1 MADPPQLDL
10 GHIGRGDVSAA
21 PAIKGWCPGALR
33 PMLSGDGLVVR
44 LRVPQGRLTP
54 AQARGV
60 AGLATRYGN
69 GMLDL
74 SNRGNLQLRGV
85 DPARHEGLIEALRA
99 LALID
104 VDERMERRRN
114 IMVSPFWQA
123 GDDTDF
129 LCQALSAT
137 AQAHALPDVSAKF
150 GYAVDAGP
158 QPVLQADPADIRFE
172 RSAEGQLLLCIEGA
186 MRAKPV
192 TRATAVTEA
201 IALAEW
207 VRAQGVTRAAR
218 ATATGA
224 PLPAGFDCPRQAGQG
239 TPAPGLYPAGA
250 LVACAFGQM
259 EAETLA
265 ALAELGPLRL
275 TPWRRLL
282 IEGAPRLPD
291 LAGLITAADDPLLRV
306 VACIG
311 APGCA
316 QGRGETRGLARH
328 LAAVVPKGQRLHVSG
343 CAKGC
348 AAPRATDLTLTAT
361 APERYDLIHDGR
373 ADAIPD
379 LRGLTPADIASHL
392 RKSADAP

>member
-1 MADPPQLDL
+1 M
-10 GHIGRGDVSAA
+10 SAA

-85 DPARHEGLIEALRA
+85 DPARHEGLIDALRA

-104 VDERMERRRN
+104 VDERTERRRN

-129 LCQALSAT
+129 LCQALSAA

-172 RSAEGQLLLCIEGA
+172 RSAQGQLLLCIEGA
-186 MRAKPV
+186 MRGKPV

-239 TPAPGLYPAGA
+239 TPAPGLYPSGA

-275 TPWRRLL
+275 TPWRRML
-282 IEGAPRLPD
+282 IEGATRLPD
-291 LAGLITAADDPLLRV
+291 LSGLITAADDPLLRV
-306 VACIG
+306 IACIG

-316 QGRGETRGLARH
+316 QSRGETRALARR

-361 APERYDLIHDGR
+361 APARYDLIHDGR
-373 ADAIPD
+373 ADAPPD
-379 LRGLTPADIASHL
+379 LRGLTPAAIASHL

>member
-1 MADPPQLDL
+1 M
-10 GHIGRGDVSAA
+10 SAA
-21 PAIKGWCPGALR
+21 PVTKGWCPGALR

-85 DPARHEGLIEALRA
+85 DPARHEGLIDALRA

-104 VDERMERRRN
+104 VDERTERRRN

-129 LCQALSAT
+129 LCQALSAA

-186 MRAKPV
+186 TRGKPV
-192 TRATAVTEA
+192 TRATAVPEA

-265 ALAELGPLRL
+265 ALAEFGPLRL

-361 APERYDLIHDGR
+361 APERYDLIQEGR

-379 LRGLTPADIASHL
+379 LRGLTPAAIASHL

>member
-1 MADPPQLDL
+1 M
-10 GHIGRGDVSAA
+10 SAA

-85 DPARHEGLIEALRA
+85 DPARHEGLIDALRA

-104 VDERMERRRN
+104 VDERTERRRN

-123 GDDTDF
+123 GDDTDS
-129 LCQALSAT
+129 LCQALSAA

-172 RSAEGQLLLCIEGA
+172 RSVEGQLLLCIEGA
-186 MRAKPV
+186 PRGKPV
-192 TRATAVTEA
+192 TRATAVAEA

-207 VRAQGVTRAAR
+207 VRAQGVPRAAR

-224 PLPAGFDCPRQAGQG
+224 PLPAGFDCPRQTGQG

-275 TPWRRLL
+275 TPWRRVL
-282 IEGAPRLPD
+282 IEGATRLPD
-291 LAGLITAADDPLLRV
+291 LSGLITAADDPLLRV

-379 LRGLTPADIASHL
+379 LRGLTPAAIASHL

>member
-1 MADPPQLDL
+1 
-10 GHIGRGDVSAA
+10 
-21 PAIKGWCPGALR
+21 
-33 PMLSGDGLVVR
+33 MLSGDGLVVR

-85 DPARHEGLIEALRA
+85 DPARHEGLIDALRA

-104 VDERMERRRN
+104 VDERTERRRN

-129 LCQALSAT
+129 LCQALSAA

-172 RSAEGQLLLCIEGA
+172 RSAQGQLLLCIEGA
-186 MRAKPV
+186 MRGKPV

-239 TPAPGLYPAGA
+239 TPAPGLYPSGA

-275 TPWRRLL
+275 TPWRRVL

-316 QGRGETRGLARH
+316 QGRGETRGLASR

-379 LRGLTPADIASHL
+379 LRGLTPAAIASHL

>member
-1 MADPPQLDL
+1 M
-10 GHIGRGDVSAA
+10 SAA

-85 DPARHEGLIEALRA
+85 DPARHEGLIDALRA

-104 VDERMERRRN
+104 VDERTERRRN

-129 LCQALSAT
+129 LCQALSAA

-172 RSAEGQLLLCIEGA
+172 RSAQGQLLLCIEGA
-186 MRAKPV
+186 MRGKPV

-239 TPAPGLYPAGA
+239 TPAPGLYPSGA

-275 TPWRRLL
+275 TPWRRVL

-316 QGRGETRGLARH
+316 QGRGETRGLASR

-379 LRGLTPADIASHL
+379 LRGLTPAAIASHL

>member
-1 MADPPQLDL
+1 M
-10 GHIGRGDVSAA
+10 SAA

-60 AGLATRYGN
+60 AGLAARYGN

-85 DPARHEGLIEALRA
+85 DPARHAGLIDALRA

-104 VDERMERRRN
+104 VDERTERRRN

-129 LCQALSAT
+129 LCQALSAA

-172 RSAEGQLLLCIEGA
+172 RSAQGQLLLCIEGA
-186 MRAKPV
+186 MRGKPV

-239 TPAPGLYPAGA
+239 TPAPGLYPSGA

-275 TPWRRLL
+275 TPWRRVL

-316 QGRGETRGLARH
+316 QGRGETRGLASR

-379 LRGLTPADIASHL
+379 LRGLTPAAIASHL

>member
-1 MADPPQLDL
+1 M
-10 GHIGRGDVSAA
+10 SAA

-85 DPARHEGLIEALRA
+85 DPARHEGLIDALRA

-104 VDERMERRRN
+104 VDERTERRRN

-129 LCQALSAT
+129 LCHALSAA

-186 MRAKPV
+186 TRGKPV
-192 TRATAVTEA
+192 TRATAVADA
-201 IALAEW
+201 IVLAEW

-224 PLPAGFDCPRQAGQG
+224 PLPAGFDCPRQTGQG

-275 TPWRRLL
+275 TPWRRVL
-282 IEGAPRLPD
+282 IEGATRLPD
-291 LAGLITAADDPLLRV
+291 LSGLIAAADDPLLRV
-306 VACIG
+306 IACIG

-316 QGRGETRGLARH
+316 QGRGETRALARR

-348 AAPRATDLTLTAT
+348 AAPRATDITLTAT
-361 APERYDLIHDGR
+361 APGQYDLIRDGH

>member
-1 MADPPQLDL
+1 M
-10 GHIGRGDVSAA
+10 SAA

-85 DPARHEGLIEALRA
+85 DPARHEGLIDALRA

-104 VDERMERRRN
+104 VDERTERRRN

-129 LCQALSAT
+129 LCQALSAA

-172 RSAEGQLLLCIEGA
+172 RSAEGQLLLCVEGA
-186 MRAKPV
+186 MRCKPV
-192 TRATAVTEA
+192 TRASAVAEA
-201 IALAEW
+201 ITLAEW

-239 TPAPGLYPAGA
+239 TPAPGLYPSGV

-265 ALAELGPLRL
+265 ALAALGPLRL
-275 TPWRRLL
+275 TPWRRVL
-282 IEGAPRLPD
+282 IEGAPRLPE
-291 LAGLITAADDPLLRV
+291 LPGLITAADDPLLRV

-328 LAAVVPKGQRLHVSG
+328 LAAMVPKGQRLHVSG

-348 AAPRATDLTLTAT
+348 AAPRATDLTLSAT
-361 APERYDLIHDGR
+361 APARYDLIQEGR
-373 ADAIPD
+373 ADAPPD
-379 LRGLTPADIASHL
+379 LRGLTPAAIASHL

>member
-1 MADPPQLDL
+1 M
-10 GHIGRGDVSAA
+10 SAA

-85 DPARHEGLIEALRA
+85 DPARHEGLIDALRA

-104 VDERMERRRN
+104 ADERTERRRN

-129 LCQALSAT
+129 LCQALSAA
-137 AQAHALPDVSAKF
+137 AQSHALPDVSAKF

-186 MRAKPV
+186 TRGKPV

-224 PLPAGFDCPRQAGQG
+224 PLPAGFDCPRQTGQG

-361 APERYDLIHDGR
+361 APGEYDLIRDGH
-373 ADAIPD
+373 ADAPPH
-379 LRGLTPADIASHL
+379 LRGLTPAAIASHL

>member
-1 MADPPQLDL
+1 
-10 GHIGRGDVSAA
+10 VSAA

-85 DPARHEGLIEALRA
+85 DPARHEGLIDALRA

-104 VDERMERRRN
+104 VDERTERRRN

-129 LCQALSAT
+129 LCQALSAA

-172 RSAEGQLLLCIEGA
+172 RSAQGQLLLCIEGA
-186 MRAKPV
+186 MRGKPV

-239 TPAPGLYPAGA
+239 TPAPGLYPSGA

-275 TPWRRLL
+275 TPWRRVL

-316 QGRGETRGLARH
+316 QGRGETRGLASR

-379 LRGLTPADIASHL
+379 LRGLTPAAIASHL

>member
-1 MADPPQLDL
+1 M
-10 GHIGRGDVSAA
+10 SAA

-60 AGLATRYGN
+60 AGLAARYGN

-85 DPARHEGLIEALRA
+85 DPARHEGLIDALRA

-104 VDERMERRRN
+104 VDERTERRRN

-129 LCQALSAT
+129 LCQALSAA

-186 MRAKPV
+186 PRGKPV
-192 TRATAVTEA
+192 TRATAVAEA

-218 ATATGA
+218 AMATGA
-224 PLPAGFDCPRQAGQG
+224 PLPAGFDCPRQIGQG
-239 TPAPGLYPAGA
+239 APAPGLYPAGA

-291 LAGLITAADDPLLRV
+291 LSGLITAADDPLLRV

-316 QGRGETRGLARH
+316 QGRGETRGLARR

>member
-1 MADPPQLDL
+1 M
-10 GHIGRGDVSAA
+10 SAA

-60 AGLATRYGN
+60 AGLAARYGN

-85 DPARHEGLIEALRA
+85 DPARHEGLIDALRA

-104 VDERMERRRN
+104 VDERTERRRN

-129 LCQALSAT
+129 LCQALSAA

-172 RSAEGQLLLCIEGA
+172 RSAQGQLLLCIEGA
-186 MRAKPV
+186 MRGKPV

-239 TPAPGLYPAGA
+239 TPAPGLYPSGA

-275 TPWRRLL
+275 TPWRRVL

-316 QGRGETRGLARH
+316 QGRGETRGLASR

-379 LRGLTPADIASHL
+379 LRGLTPAAIASHL

>member
-1 MADPPQLDL
+1 
-10 GHIGRGDVSAA
+10 
-21 PAIKGWCPGALR
+21 
-33 PMLSGDGLVVR
+33 MLSGDGLVVR

-85 DPARHEGLIEALRA
+85 DSARHEGLIDALRA

-104 VDERMERRRN
+104 VDERTERRRN

-129 LCQALSAT
+129 LCQALSAA
-137 AQAHALPDVSAKF
+137 AQAHALPEVSAKF
-150 GYAVDAGP
+150 GYAVDAGL
-158 QPVLQADPADIRFE
+158 QPMLQADPADIRFE

-186 MRAKPV
+186 TRAKPV

-224 PLPAGFDCPRQAGQG
+224 PLPAGFDCPRQTGQG

-275 TPWRRLL
+275 TPWRRVL

-291 LAGLITAADDPLLRV
+291 LSGLITAADDPLLRV

-316 QGRGETRGLARH
+316 QGRGEARRLARQ
-328 LAAVVPKGQRLHVSG
+328 LAAMVPKGQRLHVSG

-361 APERYDLIHDGR
+361 APERYDFIHDGR

-379 LRGLTPADIASHL
+379 LRGLTPAAIASHL

>member
-1 MADPPQLDL
+1 M
-10 GHIGRGDVSAA
+10 SAA

-60 AGLATRYGN
+60 AGLGARYGN

-85 DPARHEGLIEALRA
+85 DPARHEGLIDALRA

-104 VDERMERRRN
+104 VDERTERRRN

-129 LCQALSAT
+129 LCQALSAA

-172 RSAEGQLLLCIEGA
+172 RSAGGQLLLCIEGA
-186 MRAKPV
+186 VRGKPV
-192 TRATAVTEA
+192 TRATAVTDA

-275 TPWRRLL
+275 TPWRRVL

-316 QGRGETRGLARH
+316 QGRGETRGLARR
-328 LAAVVPKGQRLHVSG
+328 LAAVVSKGQRLHVSG

-379 LRGLTPADIASHL
+379 MRGLTPATIASHL

>member
-1 MADPPQLDL
+1 MS
-10 GHIGRGDVSAA
+10 VA

-54 AQARGV
+54 TKARGV
-60 AGLATRYGN
+60 AGLAARYGN

-85 DPARHEGLIEALRA
+85 NPARHEGLIEALRA

-104 VDERMERRRN
+104 ADERAERRRN

-123 GDDTDF
+123 GDDTEF
-129 LCQALSAT
+129 LSQALSSA
-137 AQAHALPDVSAKF
+137 AQSHALPDVSAKF

-158 QPVLQADPADIRFE
+158 QPVLQADPADLRFE
-172 RSAEGQLLLCIEGA
+172 RSVEGQLLLCIEGA
-186 MRAKPV
+186 PRGKPV

-218 ATATGA
+218 ATAAGA
-224 PLPAGFDCPRQAGQG
+224 SLPAGFDCLRQTGQG
-239 TPAPGLYPAGA
+239 APALGVYPAGA

-265 ALAELGPLRL
+265 ALADLGPLRL
-275 TPWRRLL
+275 TPWRRVL
-282 IEGAPRLPD
+282 IEGTTRLPE
-291 LAGLITAADDPLLRV
+291 LPGLITAADDPLLRV

-316 QGRGETRGLARH
+316 QGRGETRALARR
-328 LAAVVPKGQRLHVSG
+328 LATVVPKGQRLHVSG

-348 AAPRATDLTLTAT
+348 ASPRSTDLTLTAI
-361 APERYDLIHDGR
+361 APGRYDLIKGGR
-373 ADAIPD
+373 ADAAPD
-379 LRGLTPADIASHL
+379 LRELTPTAVVSHF
-392 RKSADAP
+392 RKSANAP

>member
-1 MADPPQLDL
+1 
-10 GHIGRGDVSAA
+10 VSVA
-21 PAIKGWCPGALR
+21 PVIKGWCPGALR

-60 AGLATRYGN
+60 AELSQRYGN

-74 SNRGNLQLRGV
+74 SNRGNLQLRGI
-85 DPARHEGLIEALRA
+85 DPARHEGLIDALRG

-104 VDERMERRRN
+104 ADEHTERRRN
-114 IMVSPFWQA
+114 LMVTPFWQA
-123 GDDTDF
+123 GDDTDH
-129 LCQALSAT
+129 LTQQLT
-137 AQAHALPDVSAKF
+137 AAAQSHALTDVSSKF

-172 RSAEGQLLLCIEGA
+172 RAADGQLLLCAEGA
-186 MRAKPV
+186 ELAKPIS
-192 TRATAVTEA
+192 RETAVAEA
-201 IALAEW
+201 ITLAAW
-207 VRAQGVTRAAR
+207 VRAQGANRAAR
-218 ATATGA
+218 ALEAGAT
-224 PLPAGFDCPRQAGQG
+224 LPAGFDHPRQSGLS
-239 TPAPGLYPAGA
+239 TPTLGLYPAGA

-259 EAETLA
+259 DAETLT
-265 ALAELGPLRL
+265 ALADLGPLRL
-275 TPWRRLL
+275 TPWRMVL
-282 IEGAPRLPD
+282 IEGATELLDLPS
-291 LAGLITAADDPLLRV
+291 LITDAHDPLLCV

-316 QGRGETRGLARH
+316 QARGETRGLARD
-328 LAAVVPKGQRLHVSG
+328 LAASVPQSQRLHISG

-361 APERYDLIHDGR
+361 APDQYDLIRNGH
-373 ADAIPD
+373 ADAPPD
-379 LRGLTPADIASHL
+379 LRGLTPAAIASYL

>member
-1 MADPPQLDL
+1 
-10 GHIGRGDVSAA
+10 
-21 PAIKGWCPGALR
+21 
-33 PMLSGDGLVVR
+33 MLSGDGLVVR

-85 DPARHEGLIEALRA
+85 DPARHEGLIDALRA

-104 VDERMERRRN
+104 VDERTERRRN

-123 GDDTDF
+123 GDDTEF
-129 LCQALSAT
+129 LSHALSAA

-150 GYAVDAGP
+150 GYAVDAGLE
-158 QPVLQADPADIRFE
+158 PVLQADPADIRFE

-186 MRAKPV
+186 RRAKPV
-192 TRATAVTEA
+192 TRATAVPEA

-207 VRAQGVTRAAR
+207 VRAQGVPRAAR

-224 PLPAGFDCPRQAGQG
+224 PLPAGFDCPRQTGQG

-316 QGRGETRGLARH
+316 QGRGETRGLARQ
-328 LAAVVPKGQRLHVSG
+328 LAAVVSKGQRLHVSG

-379 LRGLTPADIASHL
+379 LRGLTPAAIASHL

>member
-1 MADPPQLDL
+1 M
-10 GHIGRGDVSAA
+10 SAA

-85 DPARHEGLIEALRA
+85 DPARHEGLIDALRA

-104 VDERMERRRN
+104 ADERTERRRN

-129 LCQALSAT
+129 LCQALSAA
-137 AQAHALPDVSAKF
+137 AQSHALPDVSAKF

-186 MRAKPV
+186 TRGKPV

-224 PLPAGFDCPRQAGQG
+224 PLPAGFDCPRQTGQG

-361 APERYDLIHDGR
+361 APGEYDLIRDGH
-373 ADAIPD
+373 ADAPPH
-379 LRGLTPADIASHL
+379 LCGLTPAAIASHL